1 MFRQDLDLSH
11 QYLGSGSGSEL
22 FQFESA
28 TKLSNDDFPNIPT
41 AVGQESRTELL
52 FRIRKNIQD
61 RGVRNTAGDRMQKL
75 FFQLFLLPQELDLPS
90 PGGIHYGFKTD
101 VITFYNSP
109 CGRAHLSR
117 LVPPPNVRF
126 SPPQTWSNRSEQDR
140 PKHSISSPANGNIQI
155 KHYAALTVL
164 WSRSRRR
171 SRKKTGGFGSSSID
185 LIICSVV

>member
-1 MFRQDLDLSH
+1 MTIFRTYQRLQDKNPEPS
-11 QYLGSGSGSEL
+11 YYFVSGKISRIGGS
-22 FQFESA
+22 A
-28 TKLSNDDFPNIPT
+28 I
-41 AVGQESRTELL
+41 LL
-52 FRIRKNIQD
+52 VTGCKNF
-61 RGVRNTAGDRMQKL
+61 